1 MSGLTSVCLPLGL
14 MSVFVSTLLV
24 LDGKAGRKYFTHSSL
39 VKTLEERESLVTQE
53 ICSSIE
59 MKGQ

>member
-1 MSGLTSVCLPLGL
+1 MK
-14 MSVFVSTLLV
+14 VFVSVLLV
-24 LDGKAGRKYFTHSSL
+24 LVRKTSRKYFTYSSL

-59 MKGQ
+59 MKGR